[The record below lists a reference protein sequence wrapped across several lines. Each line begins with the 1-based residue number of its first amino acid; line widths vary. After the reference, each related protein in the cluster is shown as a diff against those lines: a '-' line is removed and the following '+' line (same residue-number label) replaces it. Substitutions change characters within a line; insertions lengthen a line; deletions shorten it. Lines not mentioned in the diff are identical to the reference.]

1 MQYVV
6 VVRNENYLMEIKW
19 VDMPRL
25 TTMLAPNGAEPEED
39 NHDYELISAFTFRI
53 KFEILRDLFI
63 CFFFWDFFLSKFQ
76 F

>member
-1 MQYVV
+1 
-6 VVRNENYLMEIKW
+6 
-19 VDMPRL
+19 MPRL

-63 CFFFWDFFLSKFQ
+63 CFFF
-76 F
+76 